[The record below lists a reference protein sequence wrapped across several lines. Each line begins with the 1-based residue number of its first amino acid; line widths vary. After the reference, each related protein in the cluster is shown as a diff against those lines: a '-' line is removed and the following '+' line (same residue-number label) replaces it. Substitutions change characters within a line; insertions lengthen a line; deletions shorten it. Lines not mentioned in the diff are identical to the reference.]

1 MKIEKTRDLTLPTGV
16 LGLALAPGGD
26 KLYAACMDGHVY
38 DVDLATGAAVSF
50 SAKHES
56 FASGCA
62 VLPDG
67 ETLISSGYDGALLWH
82 DTRGRHEIRRVAAH
96 NFWSW
101 QLALSPNSSLVA
113 SVTGQYLAGG
123 EKYEPAAAPEATVKV
138 FDARSGD
145 LLHSFAHL
153 PPVLSA
159 AFSPDNAHLA
169 TANMMGEVCIWD
181 LRTGNRAAQ
190 FTTADFTSWG
200 IIKSP
205 HYCGGIYALAFAPDG
220 MSILCCGMGPMKDP
234 MAGNGKMT
242 WQRWAWNEAPPK
254 TIAQI
259 SDGDGGAG
267 LMETLA
273 HHPDGQS
280 FLMAGRQA
288 QGRWNAAIFSTSDGA
303 LLASLDTKSR
313 VTRAIYE
320 PDGKTLFLAAA
331 VGQPKRESDGSW
343 PPYGRVHI
351 VTLS

>member
-1 MKIEKTRDLTLPTGV
+1 VKLEKKRDLTLPAGV
-16 LGLALAPGGD
+16 LGLAMAPAGAT
-26 KLYAACMDGHVY
+26 LFAACMDGHVY
-38 DVDLATGAAVSF
+38 QVEMETGGTISF
-50 SAKHES
+50 SAQHGS
-56 FASGCA
+56 FASGCV

-67 ETLISSGYDGALLWH
+67 DTLISSGYDGALIWH
-82 DTRGRHEIRRVAAH
+82 DTRTHREIRRVAAH

-101 QLALSPNSSLVA
+101 QLALSSDGARVA

-123 EKYEPAAAPEATVKV
+123 EKYEPAEAAERTVKV

-145 LLHSFAHL
+145 LLHAFAHR
-153 PPVLSA
+153 PPVLSV

-169 TANMMGEVCIWD
+169 TANMMGEVRVWD
-181 LRTGNRAAQ
+181 VQTGDCAAE
-190 FTTADFTSWG
+190 FTTSDFTSWG

-220 MSILCCGMGPMKDP
+220 SSLLCCGMGPMKDP

-242 WQRWAWNEAPPK
+242 WQRWAWHSSPPNM
-254 TIAQI
+254 TGEIR
-259 SDGDGGAG
+259 DGERGAG

-273 HHPDGQS
+273 HHPDAKS

-288 QGRWNAAIFSTSDGA
+288 QGTWNAAMFSATDGT

-313 VTRAIYE
+313 VTRAIF
-320 PDGKTLFLAAA
+320 DATGSTLFLAAA
-331 VGQPKRESDGSW
+331 IGQPKRENDGSW
-343 PPYGRVHI
+343 PAYGRIHV